1 MFLVPSTLQISTKI
15 AKIASWKN
23 CAEIGENCWI
33 VYPDVLN
40 RYGLTN
46 LSIINSWEFAAE
58 TKKRGRKRNFS
69 TTDTDDE
76 ITPAKV
82 QHLKVLERY
91 APSVLS
97 STLPIELKSEG
108 EESDDN
114 IDKKSTKRLVNEKDI
129 PDLIRVLH
137 GSLFGRST
145 IVQEFQLHLERNR
158 AGQNQNGN
166 NYTN

>member
-1 MFLVPSTLQISTKI
+1 LSDEEGEKDEDERALSPSA
-15 AKIASWKN
+15 AKMKLKLKEEQFERELKKN
-23 CAEIGENCWI
+23 PCYIKPSLIGCCWS
-33 VYPDVLN
+33 DDLN
-40 RYGLTN
+40 LN
-46 LSIINSWEFAAE
+46 
-58 TKKRGRKRNFS
+58 
-69 TTDTDDE
+69 
-76 ITPAKV
+76 P
-82 QHLKVLERY
+82 QHLKVLERH
-91 APSVLS
+91 AAVVLC

-108 EESDDN
+108 EESDEN

-158 AGQNQNGN
+158 AGENQNGN